1 LGYGLAVLDLEAI
14 QMDRFLMDFSE
25 SFVILFGA
33 YVNVLAAGVFV
44 IGMILFLAWATIP
57 AIAKRV

>member
-1 LGYGLAVLDLEAI
+1 
-14 QMDRFLMDFSE
+14 MDRFLMDFAE

-33 YVNVLAAGVFV
+33 YVNVLAAAVVVVGIVLV
-44 IGMILFLAWATIP
+44 LAWATIP